1 MSDVF
6 VLLGS
11 NHVTTDFVAS
21 ILINSCLI
29 VTVATWF
36 TKCATILLNGTL
48 NNLSD
53 SLEKLRLQITTMEGV
68 LEVKKANFWF
78 ISLDKPAGFFHIRVN
93 RNAEPQFVLAE
104 VIKKVIKLS
113 QTKLCIFISGL
124 SSYSE

>member
-11 NHVTTDFVAS
+11 DHVMTDFVAS

-29 VTVATWF
+29 VTVAAWF
-36 TKCATILLNGTL
+36 TKCATILLHGTF
-48 NNLSD
+48 NDLSD
-53 SLEKLRLQITTMEGV
+53 SLEKLRLQITTMDGV
-68 LEVKKANFWF
+68 LEVKKAHFWF

-104 VIKKVIKLS
+104 VIKKVKNSS
-113 QTKLCIFISGL
+113 QFEKKSFSGL
-124 SSYSE
+124 PSYSE

>member
-11 NHVTTDFVAS
+11 DHVMTDFVAS

-29 VTVATWF
+29 VTVAAWF
-36 TKCATILLNGTL
+36 SKCATILLHGTFSD
-48 NNLSD
+48 LSD
-53 SLEKLRLQITTMEGV
+53 SLEKLRLQITTMDGV
-68 LEVKKANFWF
+68 LEVKKAHFWF

-104 VIKKVIKLS
+104 VIKKVKKSL
-113 QTKLCIFISGL
+113 Q
-124 SSYSE
+124 SETDELLTPAGKVTN